1 MKNIKTIAR
10 IAPNSLMDWLKCRSQ
25 LDALRTLLHRLRLG
39 SRHSHHLNHTMTKV
53 IHKIATHEEAER
65 QALNT
70 INIIEQQHKKAHQ
83 ERKLR
88 KIMHC
93 KIKTQQEPENKQEN
107 YLSAFVVLAFWRR
120 KFNRF

>member
-25 LDALRTLLHRLRLG
+25 LDALRTLLHRMRIG
-39 SRHSHHLNHTMTKV
+39 SHTHPHLNHTMTKV
-53 IHKIATHEEAER
+53 MHKIATHEETER

-70 INIIEQQHKKAHQ
+70 IDMIEQRHKKARQ

-88 KIMHC
+88 KIMHY
-93 KIKTQQEPENKQEN
+93 KTKEQQDAEKKQEN

-120 KFNRF
+120 KFNRL